1 VGQPYFSAVEDWLY
15 PGEHAVTMISPR
27 PLCPAGDAAAV
38 SGAGDCANA
47 GDGAAGAAVINNAN
61 LGVEITRMIIP
72 SIYEYNDITNGY
84 ALSGTSLR
92 YYVYYSYRRY
102 FSYA

>member
-1 VGQPYFSAVEDWLY
+1 MSRAPQRAAKNDRTTNRSAVRYVGQRYFSAVEHWLY
-15 PGEHAVTMISPR
+15 PGEHAVTMISLR

-72 SIYEYNDITNGY
+72 SFMNITI
-84 ALSGTSLR
+84 
-92 YYVYYSYRRY
+92 
-102 FSYA
+102 